1 MNPKCSE
8 ASSAKSQ
15 CGWVRGLRQVVLA
28 ATTELLQRHGT
39 MFRMRI
45 GLIFVDLRFRV
56 IVAFRTRVLRLVL
69 K

>member
-1 MNPKCSE
+1 
-8 ASSAKSQ
+8 
-15 CGWVRGLRQVVLA
+15 
-28 ATTELLQRHGT
+28 